1 MLPKTQR
8 FTRES
13 FPKGRPAERRSF
25 SWGSLSLY
33 EGIPPRFGVIVSKK
47 AIKKA
52 HDRNRA
58 RRRVYTTLAA
68 LTPKKAALVHLRSEA
83 LTTPLQD
90 ITKDIQSVLS

>member
-1 MLPKTQR
+1 MLPKTKR

-25 SWGSLSLY
+25 SWGSVGLY
-33 EGIPPRFGVIVSKK
+33 DTIPPRFAVIVSKK

-58 RRRVYTTLAA
+58 KRRVYA
-68 LTPKKAALVHLRSEA
+68 LIAPHAPKKAALVHLRSEA
-83 LTTPLQD
+83 LTIP
-90 ITKDIQSVLS
+90 TKEIENDLKTVFS